1 VKTARNTETDHSEVV
16 QASTSNLREIAAAV
30 GVATAALIFL
40 AFYFSSNFARGLFLS
55 MGFPPSLV
63 SFRTAIDMFP
73 EVGIQYSS
81 TLCGAV
87 AGGFFFARHFL
98 HSTSSPQTKP
108 RRSPKFL
115 LGFVL
120 LLLFSI
126 VAISTLEITDDVFE
140 LIVVL
145 IVFVG
150 PMSVGFC
157 YRMIVNP
164 FMRMLLTALALFSC
178 CYIYAYHLY
187 MFGKNQGEEVMA
199 SRSPTSTEGGLA
211 VFKTQEFPVVSVVSE
226 ERLAFLTTPRE
237 FYGKGFMY
245 EPSTNAF
252 IRLIVRDGSNTYFLE
267 HADTNVRAIA
277 ISNDRIGQ
285 ILFKTQSSKGKR

>member
-1 VKTARNTETDHSEVV
+1 MNETEHFKVV
-16 QASTSNLREIAAAV
+16 QTSTFHLRELAAAV

-73 EVGIQYSS
+73 EVGIQYSI
-81 TLCGAV
+81 TLCGTV

-98 HSTSSPQTKP
+98 HSTSSHQTKP
-108 RRSPKFL
+108 RRSSKIL
-115 LGFVL
+115 LGCVL

-126 VAISTLEITDDVFE
+126 MLISTLEITHEVFE

-145 IVFVG
+145 VIFFG

-157 YRMIVNP
+157 YRMIEAP
-164 FMRMLLTALALFSC
+164 FMRMLLTAFALLNCF
-178 CYIYAYHLY
+178 YIYTYNVY
-187 MFGKNQGEEVMA
+187 RFGKNQGEEVMA
-199 SRSPTSTEGGLA
+199 SRWATSTEGGLA

-237 FYGKGFMY
+237 LHEKGFMY

-252 IRLIVRDGSNTYFLE
+252 IRLIMRDGSNTYFLE
-267 HADTNVRAIA
+267 HSDRNVRAIG

-285 ILFKTQSSKGKR
+285 ILFQTQSSKGKR